1 MTGEPLPGALS
12 PPSRLPSYILW
23 GAAGASI
30 IVGASFGIATLSAKS
45 DFDDNPSSG
54 RADTVHN
61 RAVIS
66 DVGLGLGAI
75 LAVTGT
81 IFFLTIDNPG
91 DAGTQALDPAA
102 KHAQR
107 HAGAVAQLH
116 ETLSGPH
123 PERDDSPI
131 AEEDGRAPDGGGASL
146 DAADFVAQSE
156 RPPIVPIN
164 EGQGPFELLRARWLI
179 EGEIAALAAR
189 EATKAD
195 LALVRT
201 AVETMQ
207 QLANK
212 NQETVAA
219 DRDFH
224 MRVAA
229 AAHNGALVSVVL
241 YLWDRGRGAM
251 WHRMEEHFQTP
262 EMRASAIREHWAILN
277 ALEARNAPKSRAAMR
292 GHLRRVS
299 TDFAQG
305 WELLKGQKAATA
317 PVRRGVRAVRAPKD
331 LNLNLLLNL
340 GPNYS
345 QLFALRHSLRK
356 VPGK

>member
-1 MTGEPLPGALS
+1 MPIQAVDDRRLYRQIADQLTRLITSGEFRRGE
-12 PPSRLPSYILW
+12 RLPSERDLAVQLGVSRPSVREALIALEIQ
-23 GAAGASI
+23 GLVEVR
-30 IVGASFGIATLSAKS
+30 VGAGI
-45 DFDDNPSSG
+45 
-54 RADTVHN
+54 
-61 RAVIS
+61 
-66 DVGLGLGAI
+66 
-75 LAVTGT
+75 
-81 IFFLTIDNPG
+81 
-91 DAGTQALDPAA
+91 
-102 KHAQR
+102 
-107 HAGAVAQLH
+107 
-116 ETLSGPH
+116 
-123 PERDDSPI
+123 
-131 AEEDGRAPDGGGASL
+131 
-146 DAADFVAQSE
+146 FVAQSE

-179 EGEIAALAAR
+179 EGEIAAVAAR

-201 AVETMQ
+201 AVEAMQ
-207 QLANK
+207 HLANK

-229 AAHNGALVSVVL
+229 ATHNGALVSVVL

-317 PVRRGVRAVRAPKD
+317 PVRRGVRAVRV
-331 LNLNLLLNL
+331 
-340 GPNYS
+340 PN
-345 QLFALRHSLRK
+345 AGR
-356 VPGK
+356 